1 MLENVLSNLRKER
14 EISQVVAA
22 KRCNIPR
29 TTYRDLENGKV
40 KNPTLFQ
47 ICKLCRGFDIT
58 PNDLIPKE
66 YWRGN

>member
-14 EISQVVAA
+14 EISQVVVA
-22 KRCNIPR
+22 KRCNMPR
-29 TTYRDLENGKV
+29 TTYRDLENSKV

-58 PNDLIPKE
+58 PNDLIPRE
-66 YWRGN
+66 YWQGN